1 MTAAEYRKLVESGKL
16 RPASE
21 QKQTATKRKRLE
33 QTAETTNADNPA
45 YCDLVEIRVEVA
57 EGVYRLHWVRADN
70 SKLISSLQK
79 QIA

>member
-1 MTAAEYRKLVESGKL
+1 MMTAAEYRRLVESGKL

-33 QTAETTNADNPA
+33 QTAEAPNADNPA

-70 SKLISSLQK
+70 SELIFSLQTK
-79 QIA
+79 

>member
-1 MTAAEYRKLVESGKL
+1 MMTAAEYRRLVESGKI

-33 QTAETTNADNPA
+33 QTAETPNADNPA

-57 EGVYRLHWVRADN
+57 EGAYRVHWVRADN
-70 SKLISSLQK
+70 SELISSLQTK
-79 QIA
+79 